1 MLNNSNNRENQYIDD
16 SSTEDNDSFS
26 DDSFD
31 SFNNNLGYNSE
42 ISSKYK
48 LLIPVIFNKDIH
60 GFNSQ
65 SDPNINGQI
74 LVQDCIRIKT
84 NDSIGKLFCI
94 LKKRCKFYNR
104 CYKGFYNNIS
114 PNYLKPEIGEIH
126 YLRGDECVC
135 ILKTF
140 WLKIIQRTW
149 KKFYKLRQQIFKL
162 RCRPDAIL
170 YKQITGKFPDHCNNM
185 PSIRGMLSPHQF
197 V

>member
-1 MLNNSNNRENQYIDD
+1 MLNNYENIENLYLID
-16 SSTEDNDSFS
+16 SSSEDNDSLS
-26 DDSFD
+26 ENSFD
-31 SFNNNLGYNSE
+31 IFNNNLDIQTYNSE

-60 GFNSQ
+60 GFNSH
-65 SDPNINGQI
+65 SDPNIIGQL
-74 LVQDCIRIKT
+74 LVQEYIRIKT
-84 NDSIGKLFCI
+84 NDSIGKLFCL

-104 CYKGFYNNIS
+104 CYKDFYNNIS
-114 PNYLKPEIGEIH
+114 INYLKPEIGEVH

-140 WLKIIQRTW
+140 WLKIIQRAW

-170 YKQITGKFPDHCNNM
+170 YKQITGKFPDYCSNI
-185 PSIRGMLSPHQF
+185 PSIRGMLL
-197 V
+197 